1 VVPAGR
7 VKVIQPLEAGIV
19 RAIHVHDGDQ
29 LKTGDM
35 LIELDP
41 TIVSADRDR
50 LVHDLM
56 QYKLEAA
63 QFSALKRQIDG
74 GRELPEFIAPMGAPT
89 REAEIARDA
98 TRARAREQAARLASF
113 DQQIRA
119 KEAEYDEA
127 GAVIEKLNATIPVLE
142 EKERLRRQLTE
153 VQLGT
158 RFAYLDAKQAL
169 LDAVHE
175 REIQNRRETE
185 IVAAQKALEQ
195 RRDEARST
203 YAVDVLAKL
212 AD

>member
-1 VVPAGR
+1 MTSSCAPAAAMSLCGAFREESMRSDEIGERQLVPVRRRSESEFLPAALEIVETPASPVGRIVAGTIIAFLTLALAWASFGKVDIVASAPGRFVPSGR

-98 TRARAREQAARLASF
+98 TRARA
-113 DQQIRA
+113 
-119 KEAEYDEA
+119 
-127 GAVIEKLNATIPVLE
+127 
-142 EKERLRRQLTE
+142 
-153 VQLGT
+153 
-158 RFAYLDAKQAL
+158 
-169 LDAVHE
+169 
-175 REIQNRRETE
+175 
-185 IVAAQKALEQ
+185 
-195 RRDEARST
+195 
-203 YAVDVLAKL
+203 
-212 AD
+212 